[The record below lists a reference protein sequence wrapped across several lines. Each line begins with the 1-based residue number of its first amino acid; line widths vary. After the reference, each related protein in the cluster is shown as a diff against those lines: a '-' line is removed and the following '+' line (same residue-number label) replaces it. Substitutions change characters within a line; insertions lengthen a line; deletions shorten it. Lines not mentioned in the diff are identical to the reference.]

1 MEGGETLMQRKSFVA
16 ALQKGFTLIELLVV
30 IGILG
35 ILMAVVIV
43 AVNPSRQFAQA
54 RDTQRKADLSAIT
67 SAVVQ
72 YSVDHN
78 GNLPVDATD
87 NPIITTTAIN
97 VSALTSYLAPT
108 YIAAVPSDPTPG
120 ANPYTIMLDENG
132 RLVASASSEQ
142 NPGQWISIS
151 R

>member
-1 MEGGETLMQRKSFVA
+1 MQTKNLRA

-78 GNLPVDATD
+78 GNYPTD
-87 NPIITTTAIN
+87 VSDLPIITTSPVDVAI
-97 VSALTSYLAPT
+97 LDTYLAPD
-108 YIAAVPSDPTPG
+108 YIAAVPTDPTPG
-120 ANPYTIMLDENG
+120 APAYTIMLDASN

-142 NPGQWISIS
+142 TPGTFITIT

>member
-1 MEGGETLMQRKSFVA
+1 MQRKNFVS
-16 ALQKGFTLIELLVV
+16 ALQRGFTLIELLVV

-54 RDTQRKADLSAIT
+54 RDTQRKADLSAVT
-67 SAVVQ
+67 SAIVQ

-78 GNLPVDATD
+78 GNLPSAGSPAV
-87 NPIITTTAIN
+87 PVITTTPIDVAG
-97 VSALTSYLAPT
+97 LAAFLVPD
-108 YIAAVPSDPTPG
+108 YIAAVPADPTPG
-120 ANPYTIMLDENG
+120 FAAYTVMLDANG

-142 NPGQWISIS
+142 NVGTFITIS

>member
-1 MEGGETLMQRKSFVA
+1 MHRNKFVS

-67 SAVVQ
+67 SAIVQ

-78 GNLPVDATD
+78 GNMPTTGTPATPV
-87 NPIITTTAIN
+87 ITTTPSDVA
-97 VSALTSYLAPT
+97 VLSTYLVPD
-108 YIAAVPSDPTPG
+108 YISAVPTDPTPG
-120 ANPYTIMLDENG
+120 QPVYMVHLDANN
-132 RLVASASSEQ
+132 RLVATAASEQ
-142 NPGQWISIS
+142 NIGTVISIT

>member
-1 MEGGETLMQRKSFVA
+1 MQRTKFVS
-16 ALQKGFTLIELLVV
+16 ALQQGFTLIELLVV

-78 GNLPVDATD
+78 GNLPSAGTPAT
-87 NPIITTTAIN
+87 PVITTSPMN
-97 VSALTSYLAPT
+97 VAGLATYLAPT
-108 YIAAVPSDPTPG
+108 YIAAVPADPTPG
-120 ANPYTIMLDENG
+120 QPAYTIMLDANG

-142 NPGQWISIS
+142 NPGTFISIS

>member
-1 MEGGETLMQRKSFVA
+1 MQRNNLKA

-54 RDTQRKADLSAIT
+54 RDTQRKADLSAVT
-67 SAVVQ
+67 SAIVQ

-78 GNLPVDATD
+78 GNLPVDVDD
-87 NPIITTTAIN
+87 NPIITTDPEDIA
-97 VSALTSYLAPT
+97 SLEEYLVPD
-108 YIAAVPSDPTPG
+108 YIAAIPTDPTPG
-120 ANPYTIMLDENG
+120 QPPYRVHLDGDN
-132 RLVASASSEQ
+132 RLVATASSEQ
-142 NPGQWISIS
+142 SPGTVISIT

>member
-1 MEGGETLMQRKSFVA
+1 
-16 ALQKGFTLIELLVV
+16 VV

-54 RDTQRKADLSAIT
+54 RDTQRKADLSALT

-78 GNLPVDATD
+78 GNLPTTGTPPTPV
-87 NPIITTTAIN
+87 ITTTPVDVAIL
-97 VSALTSYLAPT
+97 STYLVPD

-120 ANPYTIMLDENG
+120 QPAYTIMLDANN

-142 NPGQWISIS
+142 VPGTFITIT

>member
-1 MEGGETLMQRKSFVA
+1 MQRKNFVS
-16 ALQKGFTLIELLVV
+16 ALQRGFTLIELLVV

-54 RDTQRKADLSAIT
+54 RDTQRKGDISAVS

-78 GNLPVDATD
+78 GTLPMNGL
-87 NPIITTTAIN
+87 NPVISTTPADVAVLST
-97 VSALTSYLAPT
+97 YLVPT
-108 YIAAVPSDPTPG
+108 YIATLPTDPSPG
-120 ANPYTIMLDENG
+120 APAYTIMLDTNG
-132 RLVASASSEQ
+132 RLVASASSEVT
-142 NPGQWISIS
+142 PGTYITIS

>member
-1 MEGGETLMQRKSFVA
+1 MQRNKFVT

-54 RDTQRKADLSAIT
+54 RDTQRKADLSALT
-67 SAVVQ
+67 SAIVQ

-78 GNLPVDATD
+78 GNMPAAGTPAT
-87 NPIITTTAIN
+87 PIITSVPQN
-97 VSALTSYLAPT
+97 VDDLATLEALLVPD
-108 YIAAVPSDPTPG
+108 YIAAMPTDPTPG
-120 ANPYTIMLDENG
+120 QPSYTIMLGSDN
-132 RLVASASSEQ
+132 RLVASATSEQ
-142 NPGQWISIS
+142 NPEVFITIT

>member
-1 MEGGETLMQRKSFVA
+1 MQRKNFVS
-16 ALQKGFTLIELLVV
+16 ALQRGFTLIELLVV

-78 GNLPVDATD
+78 GNLPMNGV
-87 NPIITTTAIN
+87 NPVITTTPAD
-97 VSALTSYLAPT
+97 VATLTTYLAPT
-108 YIAAVPSDPTPG
+108 YIAAVPADPTPG
-120 ANPYTIMLDENG
+120 SPAYTIMLDVNG

-142 NPGQWISIS
+142 TPGTFITIS

>member
-1 MEGGETLMQRKSFVA
+1 MQTKNLRA

-67 SAVVQ
+67 SAIVQ

-78 GNLPVDATD
+78 GNYPTTGTPATPV
-87 NPIITTTAIN
+87 ITTTPTDVAG
-97 VSALTSYLAPT
+97 LATFLVPD
-108 YIAAVPSDPTPG
+108 YIAAVPTDPTPG
-120 ANPYTIMLDENG
+120 QPVYRVHLDANN
-132 RLVASASSEQ
+132 RLVATAASEQ
-142 NPGQWISIS
+142 NPGEVISIT

>member
-1 MEGGETLMQRKSFVA
+1 MQRINLKA

-54 RDTQRKADLSAIT
+54 RDTQRKADLSALT

-78 GNLPVDATD
+78 GNLPTD
-87 NPIITTTAIN
+87 GTPPTPVITTSPVDVAILSPFL
-97 VSALTSYLAPT
+97 VPD

-120 ANPYTIMLDENG
+120 QPAYTIMLDANN

-142 NPGQWISIS
+142 VPGTYITIT

>member
-1 MEGGETLMQRKSFVA
+1 MQRNKFVT

-54 RDTQRKADLSAIT
+54 RDTQRKADLSAVT

-72 YSVDHN
+72 YSVDNN
-78 GNLPVDATD
+78 GNLPVDALD
-87 NPIITTTAIN
+87 QPIITTTPAD
-97 VSALTSYLAPT
+97 VSVLETYLAPD
-108 YIAAVPSDPTPG
+108 YIAAIPEDPTPG
-120 ANPYTIMLDENG
+120 ATPYTIMLDANN
-132 RLVASASSEQ
+132 RLVASAASEQ
-142 NPGQWISIS
+142 NPGEWISIT

>member
-1 MEGGETLMQRKSFVA
+1 MQRKNFVS

-54 RDTQRKADLSAIT
+54 RDTQRKADLSALT

-78 GNLPVDATD
+78 GNLPTDISD
-87 NPIITTTAIN
+87 NPVITTTPAN
-97 VSALTSYLAPT
+97 VAVLDSYLVPD
-108 YIAAVPSDPTPG
+108 YIAAVPDDPTPG
-120 ANPYTIMLDENG
+120 QPAYVIFLDSNN
-132 RLVASASSEQ
+132 RLVASAASEQ
-142 NPGQWISIS
+142 TPGSFITIT

>member
-1 MEGGETLMQRKSFVA
+1 MQPKNLKA

-78 GNLPVDATD
+78 GNLPVDGSG
-87 NPIITTTAIN
+87 NPVITTSPTN
-97 VSALTSYLAPT
+97 VSVLSSYLVPD
-108 YIAAVPSDPTPG
+108 YIAVVPSDPTPG
-120 ANPYTIMLDENG
+120 QPAYTIMLDANN
-132 RLVASASSEQ
+132 RLVASAASEQ
-142 NPGQWISIS
+142 NPGTFITIT

>member
-1 MEGGETLMQRKSFVA
+1 MQRKNFVS

-78 GNLPVDATD
+78 GNLPSAGTPAV
-87 NPIITTTAIN
+87 PVITTTPMDVAGL
-97 VSALTSYLAPT
+97 ATYLAPT
-108 YIAAVPSDPTPG
+108 YIAAVPTDPTAG
-120 ANPYTIMLDENG
+120 APAYTIMLDSTG

-142 NPGQWISIS
+142 TPGTFISIT

>member
-1 MEGGETLMQRKSFVA
+1 MQRNKFVT

-54 RDTQRKADLSAIT
+54 RDTQRKADLSAVT

-78 GNLPVDATD
+78 GNMPAAGTPLV
-87 NPIITTTAIN
+87 PIITTAPQN
-97 VSALTSYLAPT
+97 LDALPTLAALLVPD
-108 YIAAVPSDPTPG
+108 YIAALPADPTPG
-120 ANPYTIMLDENG
+120 QPSYTIMLDSNN

-142 NPGQWISIS
+142 NPGTFITIT

>member
-1 MEGGETLMQRKSFVA
+1 MQRKNFAA

-54 RDTQRKADLSAIT
+54 RDTQRKADLSAVT

-78 GNLPVDATD
+78 GNLPIDGSD
-87 NPIITTTAIN
+87 NPVITTAPVDVAVLST
-97 VSALTSYLAPT
+97 YLVPD

-120 ANPYTIMLDENG
+120 QPAYTIMLDANN

-142 NPGQWISIS
+142 TPGVFITIT

>member
-1 MEGGETLMQRKSFVA
+1 MQTKNLRA

-54 RDTQRKADLSAIT
+54 RDTQRKADLSAVT

-78 GNLPVDATD
+78 GNLPTSGTPALPV
-87 NPIITTTAIN
+87 ITTTPVDVA
-97 VSALTSYLAPT
+97 VLTTFLVPD
-108 YIAAVPSDPTPG
+108 YIAAVPTDPTPG
-120 ANPYTIMLDENG
+120 QPAYTIMLDANN

-142 NPGQWISIS
+142 NPGTFITIT